1 MCQGVSATTGK
12 KCKNPTEP
20 YCRFHVPRPGEK
32 TLFEKKFDKGPPK
45 SDGPGYIYVYYVES
59 DEPDTFYKIG
69 ESVDPLFRVEKQW
82 KGILKKRYYV
92 RSRKFAEAL
101 VHLELSEMRVY
112 RYKIAI
118 PAAGED
124 GNFVHLKSDETEDF
138 PITESKYASHI
149 CSIYR
154 STRQPVSPTDES
166 LMIHLTKKTPKSI
179 EWFRVDWATI
189 APKISKIVNLVNDR
203 KGFA

>member
-1 MCQGVSATTGK
+1 MTTSGK

-92 RSRKFAEAL
+92 KHRKFAEAL
-101 VHLELSEMRVY
+101 VHLELNEMRVY
-112 RYKIAI
+112 RYKITFDV
-118 PAAGED
+118 GESD
-124 GNFVHLKSDETEDF
+124 FVPLDETEDL
-138 PITESKYASHI
+138 IESKPACSI

-154 STRQPVSPTDES
+154 STRLPVSPTDES
-166 LMIHLTKKTPKSI
+166 LLPHLTKKTPKAI
-179 EWFRVDWATI
+179 EWFRTDWITI
-189 APKISKIVNLVNDR
+189 VPKISRIVNLVNDR
-203 KGFA
+203 KG